1 MAEDY
6 ISDER
11 VIQNPRR
18 MKQSVNILERIN
30 RRLND
35 AEEWII
41 KLVDREKEITTAE
54 QKKEKWM
61 KRNEESL
68 RDFWDIKHTDICIIR
83 YKKEERERKDPRKYL
98 KR

>member
-54 QKKEKWM
+54 QRKEK
-61 KRNEESL
+61 
-68 RDFWDIKHTDICIIR
+68 
-83 YKKEERERKDPRKYL
+83 
-98 KR
+98 

>member
-54 QKKEKWM
+54 QKKEK
-61 KRNEESL
+61 
-68 RDFWDIKHTDICIIR
+68 
-83 YKKEERERKDPRKYL
+83 
-98 KR
+98 